1 MGSGCASTEEEVEE
15 LWLRMESM
23 AIRLWREA
31 GASMLGRNNDG
42 LRGFRQGRLRSK
54 KERKKERKQA
64 SERGSEDATRIAND
78 LGFKNHTRKKESAGA
93 AAPTAPDRPRSRL
106 QQQSAQ

>member
-42 LRGFRQGRLRSK
+42 LRGFQTRSGEK
-54 KERKKERKQA
+54 KERKKANKQT
-64 SERGSEDATRIAND
+64 SKQGSEDATRIAND